1 MKRFKFTI
9 HNLFGHPIMEL
20 LNIFGFHK
28 AAMWVHDSTLPKNWQ
43 NEYNNSWDVG
53 E

>member
-1 MKRFKFTI
+1 
-9 HNLFGHPIMEL
+9 MEL

-28 AAMWVHDSTLPKNWQ
+28 AAMWVHDSTLPIFRQ
-43 NEYNNSWDVG
+43 DEYSNSWDVG